1 MDELQALWRKASVQE
16 TESVSQSE
24 LEAAIS
30 HRSSDEL
37 AKFRQVIKSEYML
50 TWPVLFATVLGIL
63 WLPDYLMITIPL
75 AIFFGYLIYFY
86 QRSLQQFD
94 NIHYEDNLQT
104 YLQRS
109 LRFLKSYV
117 HHYKIIC
124 WASGLLGFP
133 VGYLAAKN
141 ESDSSSGLN
150 ILVDTYPT
158 AFLIGTTVFVVGC
171 LLGIHFYIKHLYQ
184 ARISAM
190 ENLLEEFAEN

>member
-16 TESVSQSE
+16 TESVSHSE
-24 LEAAIS
+24 LEAVIS
-30 HRSSDEL
+30 RRSSDEL

-50 TWPVLFATVLGIL
+50 IWPALLATIAGGVWLSNYLIATAPLAVLF
-63 WLPDYLMITIPL
+63 
-75 AIFFGYLIYFY
+75 GYMIYFY
-86 QRSLQQFD
+86 RRSLKQFD
-94 NIHYEDNLQT
+94 DIHYEDDLKT
-104 YLQRS
+104 YLQRA

-117 HHYKIIC
+117 RHYKIIC
-124 WASGLLGFP
+124 WASGFVGVL

-141 ESDSSSGLN
+141 ESDSSSDLN

-158 AFLIGTTVFVVGC
+158 AFLIGTTVFVVCC

-184 ARISAM
+184 ARINAM